1 MPGRCEYYLFQRD
14 QEENVQFQR
23 VPTAQMFLS
32 SPELSLPSCLMED
45 LGTSLSPS
53 CLFKVA
59 ADHTRTQ
66 PSLFRRKGPSLQLST
81 HISCGQQIKLKTLP
95 TPPAVFSCFMPYPM
109 DVHQICLQVLMAMQL
124 WHHFSLRNLCHV
136 RDVSQI
142 LEFYQLRRAE
152 PGPQLKNGGHSYS
165 ANLQLWDMG
174 WRKALALP

>member
-1 MPGRCEYYLFQRD
+1 MWVLFISKRPRGKCSVPKSSNSTDVPVLPWALPPLLPDGGFGHLPLTQLPVQGRCWPHKDTAIPL
-14 QEENVQFQR
+14 QEER
-23 VPTAQMFLS
+23 TISPAIHTHFLRS
-32 SPELSLPSCLMED
+32 ADQTED
-45 LGTSLSPS
+45 
-53 CLFKVA
+53 
-59 ADHTRTQ
+59 
-66 PSLFRRKGPSLQLST
+66 
-81 HISCGQQIKLKTLP
+81 LP
-95 TPPAVFSCFMPYPM
+95 TPPSVFICFMPYPM